1 MKKLLSLLLCFV
13 LAFLFIMPAYAVQS
27 QNKLT
32 PPPEILSFSA
42 DGDMSAFLVEF
53 SHSLDD
59 AEQLREMVYEL
70 ALESYKSQQALL
82 ASPEYYLACRTKLF
96 LEMSGDSFNW
106 SCIRELNESKV
117 TITRDEITAFAQKS
131 NSSRVFIRICLASEN
146 SYTEGTGKVYI
157 YAPSEHV
164 TAYISADGSVIPTGT
179 RLIFA
184 EALPDT
190 LTLFTPS
197 IKGYT
202 FDGWSAENDVRINS
216 VPAGTREIF
225 LKAHFIPMVYEI
237 NYVLTT
243 DISYPFG
250 RADNTKNPIE
260 YEVGTGARLLSI
272 NSPVVGYSFGGW
284 YTTPDFSG
292 EKITVI
298 NPWETGVKLF
308 YARWISDEEVAQE
321 KYRERMQY
329 IADNKLGDPDGDGQ
343 ITAADARYV
352 LRAAVGI
359 EQPDYERLRR
369 VDFFN
374 NGKISSDNART
385 TLRIAVGLDNLYDIL
400 LENGLLP

>member
-1 MKKLLSLLLCFV
+1 MKRLLSLLLCLV
-13 LAFLFIMPAYAVQS
+13 LVFSFIMPAYAVQS

-32 PPPEILSFSA
+32 PPPEILSLTA
-42 DGDMSAFLVEF
+42 DSDMSAFLVEF
-53 SHSLDD
+53 SHSLAD

-82 ASPEYYLACRTKLF
+82 ASPEYYLACKTKLF

-106 SCIRELNESKV
+106 SCIRELAEGSF

-131 NSSRVFIRICLASEN
+131 NSSRVFMRICLASEN
-146 SYTEGTGKVYI
+146 SYTEGTQKVYI
-157 YAPSEHV
+157 YAPSDTV
-164 TAYISADGSVIPTGT
+164 TAYISADGSVIPTDA

-184 EALPDT
+184 GPLQNSLP
-190 LTLFTPS
+190 LFTPS
-197 IKGYT
+197 VKGYT
-202 FDGWSAENDVRINS
+202 FDGWSAENDIRIS
-216 VPAGTREIF
+216 AVPAGTKEML

-260 YEVGTGARLLSI
+260 YEVGTGTRLLSI
-272 NSPVVGYSFGGW
+272 KSPVVGYSFGGW
-284 YTTPDFSG
+284 YATPDFSG
-292 EKITVI
+292 EKITAI
-298 NPWETGVKLF
+298 APWETGVKLF
-308 YARWISDEEVAQE
+308 YARWISDEETAQE

-329 IADNKLGDPDGDGQ
+329 IADKKLGDPDGDGAT
-343 ITAADARYV
+343 TAADARYV

-359 EQPDYERLRR
+359 EEPDYERLRR